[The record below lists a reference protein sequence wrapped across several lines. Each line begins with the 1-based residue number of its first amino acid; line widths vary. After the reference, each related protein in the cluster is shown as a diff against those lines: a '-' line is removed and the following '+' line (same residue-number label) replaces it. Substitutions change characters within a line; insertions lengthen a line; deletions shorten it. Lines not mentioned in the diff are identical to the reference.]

1 MAYDYTV
8 IWGNIGDDDGKRL
21 DHVTVAEPSQSAIMD
36 AAFECFFADC
46 ECSGYDL
53 SQADKDEYRKN
64 TPYDGYAILEGHIT
78 DAPGVGFY

>member
-1 MAYDYTV
+1 MTHEYTV

-46 ECSGYDL
+46 ESSGYDL
-53 SQADKDEYRKN
+53 SQADKDEYRNN
-64 TPYDGYAILEGHIT
+64 TPYDGYAVLLGHIT
-78 DAPGVGFY
+78 DAPNVGFY